1 MAHTRTSSDLRAD
14 IERSGYYPALV
25 ADVVDAALAGQS
37 VEAHVVHQE
46 TTFDADEVR
55 RHVTVLVL
63 TPTRLV
69 VTHTD
74 DHAGRDTPTPVAT
87 TSAES
92 VALDQISSVVLTR
105 VVADPARYV
114 AGSLPQEVTLS
125 VGWGAV
131 SRLDLEPAGCADPEC
146 EGDHGYTGT
155 ANADDLA
162 LRVSAAAEGE
172 AAVRRVLAFADAL
185 SAATAAAGASRSR

>member
-1 MAHTRTSSDLRAD
+1 MADTRTSPDLRAA
-14 IERSGYYPALV
+14 IERAGYYPALV
-25 ADVVDAALAGQS
+25 ADAVDAAVAG
-37 VEAHVVHQE
+37 EAIESYVVHQE

-55 RHVTVLVL
+55 RHITVLVL
-63 TPTRLV
+63 TDTRLV
-69 VTHTD
+69 VGHTD
-74 DHAGRDTPTPVAT
+74 DHAEHGTPTSVAT
-87 TSAES
+87 TSTES
-92 VALDQISSVVLTR
+92 VALSRVASVVVTR
-105 VVADPARYV
+105 VVEDPASYV
-114 AGSLPQEVTLS
+114 PGSAPHEVTLT

-131 SRLDLEPAGCADPEC
+131 SRLDLEPAACGDPGC

-185 SAATAAAGASRSR
+185 SAATARTR